1 VLVSHFELV
10 LVLLMAA
17 VPLVV
22 VARLLGIAYPILL
35 VLGGLAVGFWPSI
48 PTVSLP
54 PAIVLVIFLPPLLYY
69 EAFTGPTRAFRVF
82 ATPILRLAIGLVLA
96 TTAAV
101 AGLVHVFVPDIPWGA
116 AAAFGAI
123 VAPTDEVAFMPI
135 AERLGIPRRVVA
147 IVQGESLLNDATALV
162 LYAVAIDATVSG
174 TFSWLAAG
182 WHLVGSALGAVAI
195 GLAAGGIVVGVLRVI
210 HDPMLD
216 VLVTL
221 LAGYVAY
228 IPAQHFGCSGVLATV
243 TSGLFAARYTPAS
256 LDPSARVLSRGMW
269 PVLIFILNTT
279 IFIFVGL
286 QLRTIVSNLHGTS
299 WPTLLFWAGSVSALV
314 IAIRIVWV
322 MGISYPLDRFA
333 RRFESTPPWRS
344 YALSSWAGFRGGVSL
359 AAALAIPLLGA
370 HGEPFP
376 HRSLL
381 IFLTFAVILATLVG
395 QGATLPYVKHALG
408 VSSSDEDEPEEREQ
422 DVAMTEATRFSLERL
437 ERRVR
442 AGHVGERDADAL
454 RERYERHVLDD
465 DASGEVRS
473 FYRAEL
479 RLLADQ
485 HVALVGMRDR
495 GTIEN
500 TTFRHL
506 ETHLD
511 FKRLQLEAEVTRG
524 EALENDGSL
533 GRTPSDI

>member
-1 VLVSHFELV
+1 VSQFELV

-22 VARLLGIAYPILL
+22 AARLLGIAYPILL
-35 VLGGLAVGFWPSI
+35 VLGGLAIGFLPSM
-48 PTVSLP
+48 PAVSLP

-82 ATPILRLAIGLVLA
+82 ATPILRLAVGLVLA

-101 AGLVHVFVPDIPWGA
+101 AGLVHTFVPDIPWGA

-162 LYAVAIDATVSG
+162 LYAVAIDAIVKGS
-174 TFSWLAAG
+174 FSWVDAG

-210 HDPMLD
+210 RDPMLD

-243 TSGLFAARYTPAS
+243 TSGLFATRYTPAS
-256 LDPSARVLSRGMW
+256 LEPSARVLSRGMW

-286 QLRTIVSNLHGTS
+286 QLRTIVSNLHGTP
-299 WPTLLFWAGSVSALV
+299 WTTLLFWAVCVSALV

-322 MGISYPLDRFA
+322 MGISYPLDRYA
-333 RRFESTPPWRS
+333 RDAKSAPPWRS
-344 YALSSWAGFRGGVSL
+344 YALTSWAGFRGGVSL

-370 HGEPFP
+370 HEQPFP

-395 QGATLPYVKHALG
+395 QGATLPYLKRTLG
-408 VSSSDEDEPEEREQ
+408 VADDDEEPEEREQ
-422 DVAMTEATRFSLERL
+422 DAAMTEATRFSLARL

-442 AGHVGERDADAL
+442 AGNVGADDANAL
-454 RERYERHVLDD
+454 RERYERHVLDE
-465 DASGEVRS
+465 DASADVRS

-524 EALENDGSL
+524 EALEDETSL
-533 GRTPSDI
+533 ER

>member
-1 VLVSHFELV
+1 
-10 LVLLMAA
+10 MAA

-22 VARLLGIAYPILL
+22 IARLLRVAYPIVL
-35 VLGGLAVGFWPSI
+35 VLGGLAVGFVPSM
-48 PTVSLP
+48 PAVSLP

-69 EAFTGPTRAFRVF
+69 EAFTGPTRAFRLF

-101 AGLVHVFVPDIPWGA
+101 AELVHLFVPDIPWGA

-147 IVQGESLLNDATALV
+147 IVQGESLLNDATSLV
-162 LYAVAIDATVSG
+162 LYTVAIAATVRGS
-174 TFSWLAAG
+174 FSWIAAG
-182 WHLVGSALGAVAI
+182 GDLVASALGAVAI
-195 GLAAGGIVVGVLRVI
+195 GLAAGGIVVGVLRVVRE
-210 HDPMLD
+210 PMLD

-228 IPAQHFGCSGVLATV
+228 IPAQHFGFSGVLATV

-256 LDPSARVLSRGMW
+256 LEPSARVLSRGMW

-286 QLRTIVSNLHGTS
+286 QLRTIVSNLHGTP
-299 WPTLLFWAGSVSALV
+299 WPTLLVWAASVSALV

-333 RRFESTPPWRS
+333 RAFEDVPPWRN

-359 AAALAIPLLGA
+359 AAALAIPILGA
-370 HGEPFP
+370 HDEPFP

-381 IFLTFAVILATLVG
+381 IFLTSAVILATLVG
-395 QGATLPYVKHALG
+395 QGATLPYVKQLLG
-408 VSSSDEDEPEEREQ
+408 VTSDEDGPEEREQ
-422 DVAMTEATRFSLERL
+422 EVAMIEATRFSLERL

-442 AGHVGERDADAL
+442 AGNVAERDADAL
-454 RERYERHVLDD
+454 RERYEKHVLDD

-473 FYRAEL
+473 FHRAEL
-479 RLLADQ
+479 RLLSDQ
-485 HVALVGMRDR
+485 HVALVAMRDR
-495 GTIEN
+495 GKIEN

-524 EALENDGSL
+524 EVLDDEASPLERS
-533 GRTPSDI
+533 S

>member
-1 VLVSHFELV
+1 VSHFELV

-35 VLGGLAVGFWPSI
+35 VLGGLAVGFLPFV
-48 PTVSLP
+48 PMVSLP

-69 EAFTGPTRAFRVF
+69 EAFTGPTRAFRLF

-101 AGLVHVFVPDIPWGA
+101 AGLIHLFVPDIPWGA
-116 AAAFGAI
+116 AAALGAI

-162 LYAVAIDATVSG
+162 LYAAAIDATVSG
-174 TFSWLAAG
+174 SFSWIAAG
-182 WHLVGSALGAVAI
+182 WHLVESAFGAVAI
-195 GLAAGGIVVGVLRVI
+195 GLAAGGIVVGVLRVVR
-210 HDPMLD
+210 DPMLD

-228 IPAQHFGCSGVLATV
+228 IPAQHFGFSGVLATV
-243 TSGLFAARYTPAS
+243 TSGLFATRYTPAS
-256 LDPSARVLSRGMW
+256 LEPSARVLSRGMW

-286 QLRTIVSNLHGTS
+286 QLRTIVSNLHGTP
-299 WPTLLFWAGSVSALV
+299 WPTLLFWAASVSALV

-333 RRFESTPPWRS
+333 RRSEALPPWRS

-359 AAALAIPLLGA
+359 AAALAIPILGA
-370 HGEPFP
+370 HDEPFP

-381 IFLTFAVILATLVG
+381 IFLTSAVILATLVG
-395 QGATLPYVKHALG
+395 QGATLPFVKRALG
-408 VSSSDEDEPEEREQ
+408 VAADEDEPEEREQ
-422 DVAMTEATRFSLERL
+422 EVAMVEATRFSLERL
-437 ERRVR
+437 DRRVR
-442 AGHVGERDADAL
+442 AGSVAERDANAL
-454 RERYERHVLDD
+454 RERYEKHVLDD
-465 DASGEVRS
+465 DSSGEVRS
-473 FYRAEL
+473 FHRAEL

-485 HVALVGMRDR
+485 HVALVAMRDR
-495 GTIEN
+495 GAIEN

-511 FKRLQLEAEVTRG
+511 FKRLQLEDEVTRG
-524 EALENDGSL
+524 EALDDGGSL
-533 GRTPSDI
+533 EREAADL

>member
-1 VLVSHFELV
+1 VSHFELV

-35 VLGGLAVGFWPSI
+35 VLGGLAVGFLPFV
-48 PTVSLP
+48 PMVSLP

-101 AGLVHVFVPDIPWGA
+101 AGLIHVFVPDIPWGA

-162 LYAVAIDATVSG
+162 LYAAAIDATVSG
-174 TFSWLAAG
+174 SFSWFAAS
-182 WHLVGSALGAVAI
+182 WHLFGSALGAVAI

-210 HDPMLD
+210 RDPMLD

-299 WPTLLFWAGSVSALV
+299 WPTLLFWAGSVSAVV

-322 MGISYPLDRFA
+322 MGISYPLDRFT
-333 RRFESTPPWRS
+333 RRSEGTPPWRS

-381 IFLTFAVILATLVG
+381 VFLTFAVIIATLVG
-395 QGATLPYVKHALG
+395 QGATLPYVKRALG
-408 VSSSDEDEPEEREQ
+408 VSSADEDEPEEREQ
-422 DVAMTEATRFSLERL
+422 DEAMTEATRFSLERL
-437 ERRVR
+437 ERRVVAGNVNAR
-442 AGHVGERDADAL
+442 AAKAL

-465 DASGEVRS
+465 DASGEVRN
-473 FYRAEL
+473 FHRAEL

-495 GTIEN
+495 GAIEN

-524 EALENDGSL
+524 EALENEDEL
-533 GRTPSDI
+533 ER

>member
-1 VLVSHFELV
+1 MSQFELV
-10 LVLLMAA
+10 LVLLIAA

-35 VLGGLAVGFWPSI
+35 VLGGLAIGFVPSM
-48 PTVSLP
+48 PAVSLP

-101 AGLVHVFVPDIPWGA
+101 AGLVHLFVPDIPWGA

-162 LYAVAIDATVSG
+162 LYAVAIDATVRGS
-174 TFSWLAAG
+174 FSWVG
-182 WHLVGSALGAVAI
+182 VGSHLVGSALGAVAI
-195 GLAAGGIVVGVLRVI
+195 GLAAGGLVVGVLYVI
-210 HDPMLD
+210 RDPMLD

-256 LDPSARVLSRGMW
+256 LEPSARVLSRGMW

-286 QLRTIVSNLHGTS
+286 QLRAIVSNLHGTP
-299 WPTLLFWAGSVSALV
+299 WPTLLFWAASVSALV
-314 IAIRIVWV
+314 IAIRVVWV
-322 MGISYPLDRFA
+322 MGISYPLDRLGRA
-333 RRFESTPPWRS
+333 PERAPPWRS
-344 YALSSWAGFRGGVSL
+344 YALGSWAGFRGGVSL
-359 AAALAIPLLGA
+359 AAALAIPILGA
-370 HGEPFP
+370 HGEAFP

-395 QGATLPYVKHALG
+395 QGSTLPYVKRALG
-408 VSSSDEDEPEEREQ
+408 VTSDDDDEPEVREE
-422 DVAMTEATRFSLERL
+422 DAAMTEATRFSLERL

-442 AGHVGERDADAL
+442 AGNVGAHAADAL

-465 DASGEVRS
+465 DASGEVRR
-473 FYRAEL
+473 FHRAEL

-485 HVALVGMRDR
+485 HVALVAMRDR

-524 EALENDGSL
+524 EALENEDAL
-533 GRTPSDI
+533 ER

>member
-1 VLVSHFELV
+1 
-10 LVLLMAA
+10 MAA

-35 VLGGLAVGFWPSI
+35 VLGGLALGFLPSM
-48 PTVSLP
+48 PAFSLP
-54 PAIVLVIFLPPLLYY
+54 PAIVLVIFLPPLLYH
-69 EAFTGPTRAFRVF
+69 EAFTGPTRAFRLF

-96 TTAAV
+96 TAAAV

-116 AAAFGAI
+116 AVAFGAI

-162 LYAVAIDATVSG
+162 LYAVAIDAIVRGS
-174 TFSWLAAG
+174 FSWITAG
-182 WHLVGSALGAVAI
+182 WHLIGSALGAVAI
-195 GLAAGGIVVGVLRVI
+195 GLAAGGIVVGVLRIVRE
-210 HDPMLD
+210 PMLD

-256 LDPSARVLSRGMW
+256 LEPSARVLSRGMW

-286 QLRTIVSNLHGTS
+286 QLRTILSTLHGTP
-299 WPTLLFWAGSVSALV
+299 WPTLLFWAVSVSALV
-314 IAIRIVWV
+314 IAIRIVWI
-322 MGISYPLDRFA
+322 MGISYPLDRYA
-333 RRFESTPPWRS
+333 RKSEETPPWRS

-370 HGEPFP
+370 HNEPFP

-381 IFLTFAVILATLVG
+381 IFLTSAVILATLVG
-395 QGATLPYVKHALG
+395 QGATLPYVKRALG
-408 VSSSDEDEPEEREQ
+408 VATDEDEPEEREQ
-422 DVAMTEATRFSLERL
+422 DEAMTEATRFSLERL
-437 ERRVR
+437 ERLERRVVAGNVGRR
-442 AGHVGERDADAL
+442 AAKAL

-465 DASGEVRS
+465 DASGDVRN
-473 FYRAEL
+473 FHRAEL

-485 HVALVGMRDR
+485 HVALVAMRDR
-495 GTIEN
+495 GKIEN

-524 EALENDGSL
+524 EALDEEDDSFQ
-533 GRTPSDI
+533 REPADI

>member
-1 VLVSHFELV
+1 VSHFELV
-10 LVLLMAA
+10 LLLLMAA

-35 VLGGLAVGFWPSI
+35 VLGGLGVGFLPAM
-48 PTVSLP
+48 PAVSLP

-101 AGLVHVFVPDIPWGA
+101 AGLVHLFVPDIPWGA
-116 AAAFGAI
+116 AAALGAI

-162 LYAVAIDATVSG
+162 LYAVAIEAIVSG
-174 TFSWLAAG
+174 SFSWVAAG
-182 WHLVGSALGAVAI
+182 WHFALSALGAVAI

-210 HDPMLD
+210 RDPMLD

-228 IPAQHFGCSGVLATV
+228 IPALHFGFSGVLATV

-256 LDPSARVLSRGMW
+256 LEPSARVLSRGMW

-286 QLRTIVSNLHGTS
+286 QLRTIVSNLHGTP
-299 WPTLLFWAGSVSALV
+299 WPTLLFWAASVSALV
-314 IAIRIVWV
+314 IAIRIVWI
-322 MGISYPLDRFA
+322 MGISYPIDRYA
-333 RRFESTPPWRS
+333 RRSRATPPWRS

-370 HGEPFP
+370 HNEPFP

-381 IFLTFAVILATLVG
+381 IFLTSAVILATLVG
-395 QGATLPYVKHALG
+395 QGATLPYVKRALG
-408 VSSSDEDEPEEREQ
+408 VATDEDEPEEREQ
-422 DVAMTEATRFSLERL
+422 DDAMTEATRFSLERL
-437 ERRVR
+437 ERRVAAGNVNER
-442 AGHVGERDADAL
+442 AAKAL

-465 DASGEVRS
+465 DASGEVRN
-473 FYRAEL
+473 FHRAEL

-485 HVALVGMRDR
+485 HVALVAMRDR
-495 GTIEN
+495 GKIEN

-524 EALENDGSL
+524 DVLDDDLSLERESA
-533 GRTPSDI
+533 DI